1 MVTYL
6 PLLALTAAMVVG
18 QPEVRPAPLSTAPG
32 TITVHHCLVAPVD
45 QGQSQVAAK
54 EPGVLEDI
62 PIKEGQ
68 QVTTGQLLAQ
78 IDDAKDQMEVRAASA
93 KLDVAHETAVND
105 VKRRYSIAAALVAEF
120 TFLKNTE
127 ANKKVPGSV
136 PATEVERLRLDWDRS
151 KLEIEQN
158 EFQHKIDVMD
168 VRVKQAELDAANEG
182 IERRKV
188 RAPIDGVIVELK
200 RHRGEWVAAGDTLLK
215 LLRMDRLR
223 IEGFINA
230 KDYAPGEVVDRP
242 VTVTVML
249 ARDRQETF
257 VGKVRFVSPQVEPG
271 GDYRIYAEVLNRQE
285 NDQWL
290 LRPGLNADMTIN
302 LQ

>member
-18 QPEVRPAPLSTAPG
+18 QPEVRPTPLSTAPG

-62 PIKEGQ
+62 PVKEGQ
-68 QVTTGQLLAQ
+68 QVTSGQLLAQ

>member
-1 MVTYL
+1 
-6 PLLALTAAMVVG
+6 MVVG
-18 QPEVRPAPLSTAPG
+18 QPEVRPTPLSTAPG

-62 PIKEGQ
+62 PVKEGQ
-68 QVTTGQLLAQ
+68 QVTSGQLLAQ